1 MKRLIDRFIL
11 RKRDLR
17 RESYYYSDQLQDE
30 FIKGIIVGS
39 LSTSGVFML
48 SMVFI
53 ALLQ

>member
-39 LSTSGVFML
+39 LSTSGVFIL
-48 SMVFI
+48 SMIFI
-53 ALLQ
+53 AIRQ

>member
-39 LSTSGVFML
+39 LLTSGVFVL
-48 SMVFI
+48 SVVWMAI
-53 ALLQ
+53 LR